1 MLTWE
6 CLVDT
11 VRDDLPFI
19 LSVGTGCAISASCL
33 EKRKHFYLRVAL
45 TILLAFCWMYGTRP
59 YVGLNIQGTRMG
71 MIRYTAAFVLFMLS
85 VPFCSRANFCQALY
99 SVTVAYSIQNMCERI
114 IHIPRYSL
122 PNFPVLLDR
131 SCLLA
136 LMAIALYHC
145 IATIE
150 FWWESGVSG
159 RLWTSRI

>member
-19 LSVGTGCAISASCL
+19 LSVSTGCAISASCL

-71 MIRYTAAFVLFMLS
+71 VIRYTTAFVLFMLS
-85 VPFCSRANFCQALY
+85 VPFCSRANFCQSLY
-99 SVTVAYSIQNMCERI
+99 AVTVAYSIQNMAAPVRAASIRAITRI
-114 IHIPRYSL
+114 CMR
-122 PNFPVLLDR
+122 
-131 SCLLA
+131 A
-136 LMAIALYHC
+136 
-145 IATIE
+145 
-150 FWWESGVSG
+150 
-159 RLWTSRI
+159 

>member
-45 TILLAFCWMYGTRP
+45 TMLLAFCWMYGTRP

-71 MIRYTAAFVLFMLS
+71 IIRYIMSTDQPKKHCDTRQSRQSVL
-85 VPFCSRANFCQALY
+85 
-99 SVTVAYSIQNMCERI
+99 
-114 IHIPRYSL
+114 
-122 PNFPVLLDR
+122 
-131 SCLLA
+131 
-136 LMAIALYHC
+136 
-145 IATIE
+145 
-150 FWWESGVSG
+150 
-159 RLWTSRI
+159 